1 MPFLI
6 QIRNGLFLSGKTLFI
21 FAANI
26 KSMARI
32 KKRYIVLGIFL
43 LLIAAILFFLSTI
56 TKNYLVKNSEKLIG
70 RKIGIS
76 ELHFNYAKVAVQ
88 VKGFVMYEDN
98 PSEQFASFSEFYI
111 NLNPWTLI
119 SNEYSVSEI
128 RLVNPQI
135 QVIQNGEQFNF
146 DSLIPKEDSLAV
158 KDTTQNESLKFTI
171 RNIQLIDGKVMYN
184 DLQKKNQVEMKNLN
198 LNLPLIAWNNE
209 QSNMGLNFRMGEKGN
224 VNIQATVDNLNK
236 KYQIDVKTQ
245 DIDIQPITGYLT
257 DYMDVQ
263 SMNGLLTSNLKI
275 TGDMNEVIN
284 ISVSGNGSV
293 ADLSVLDGRSEKI
306 ISSTK
311 ITAHI
316 NDINLKTFHFGFGK
330 IEVDQP
336 HLLMVVDKDM
346 TNLER
351 LLQPYFRNDSIN
363 MAAAAPTTTD
373 EVPVTYSFDTIRV
386 NNGLISIAD
395 NTLNRPFNYELND
408 LNMTMTGLTESAGQ
422 IPVEFST
429 KLNNKGELS
438 GKTIWSMVDFMN
450 IEMNVR
456 MKRLDLLSFSPYS
469 EYYIASPITQGW
481 FNYDLGLKMSA
492 TKLTNT
498 NVVKVDELEF
508 GKRTKDTTAMK
519 VPVRLALYLM
529 KDAKDRIAFDLP
541 VSGNPS
547 EPQFKLG
554 KLIWKTLANLM
565 IKTAASPFNALAGLA
580 GTNPESMEK
589 LPFVFT
595 QDSLDQQQRDKLINL
610 ATILK
615 KKPDLILTMTQTTD
629 PEKEKGQIAVQLTKV
644 EFAANQNAGVD
655 STKVSATEIK
665 DDDPNFLSFIRN
677 TVPAVDSLGIKMACV
692 KRLDSGRIETRFQE
706 ILANRNRV
714 IAEFLTQNQGIPA
727 ESVQVSTADLK
738 NLPQELKVP
747 QFKVEV
753 SIK

>member
-1 MPFLI
+1 
-6 QIRNGLFLSGKTLFI
+6 
-21 FAANI
+21 
-26 KSMARI
+26 MARI

-306 ISSTK
+306 ISSPK

-316 NDINLKTFHFGFGK
+316 NDINLKTFHFDFGK

-589 LPFVFT
+589 LPFAFA

-677 TVPAVDSLGIKMACV
+677 TVPAVDSLGIEMACV

>member
-1 MPFLI
+1 
-6 QIRNGLFLSGKTLFI
+6 
-21 FAANI
+21 
-26 KSMARI
+26 MARL

-43 LLIAAILFFLSTI
+43 FLIAAILFFLSTI

-88 VKGFVMYEDN
+88 VKGFVLYEDN

-146 DSLIPKEDSLAV
+146 DCLIPKKDSLAV

-171 RNIQLIDGKVMYN
+171 RNIQLIDGKVMYS
-184 DLQKKNQVEMKNLN
+184 DLQKRNQVEMKDLN
-198 LNLPLIAWNNE
+198 LNLPLISWNNE
-209 QSNMGLNFRMGEKGN
+209 KSDIGIDFTMGQKGHVN
-224 VNIQATVDNLNK
+224 VQATVDNLNEK
-236 KYQIDVKTQ
+236 FQINLKTQ
-245 DIDIQPITGYLT
+245 DIEILPITGYLT
-257 DYMDVQ
+257 DYIDVL
-263 SMNGLLTSNLKI
+263 SINGLLTSNLKI
-275 TGDMNEVIN
+275 SGDMNEVIN

-293 ADLSVLDGRSEKI
+293 TDLSVLDGRSEKI
-306 ISSTK
+306 ISAPK

-351 LLQPYFRNDSIN
+351 LLLPYFHSDSIS
-363 MAAAAPTTTD
+363 MASATPAATD
-373 EVPVTYSFDTIRV
+373 EAPVTYSIDTIRV

-395 NTLNRPFNYELND
+395 KTLNRPFNYELND
-408 LNMTMTGLTESAGQ
+408 LNMSMTGLSENAVQ
-422 IPVEFST
+422 IPVEFNT

-438 GKTIWSMVDFMN
+438 GKTIWSMVDFTN

-456 MKRLDLLSFSPYS
+456 LKKLDLLSFSPYS

-481 FNYDLGLKMSA
+481 FNYDLGLKMSGN
-492 TKLTNT
+492 KLVNT
-498 NVVKVDELEF
+498 NIVKVDELEF

-547 EPQFKLG
+547 EPEFKLG

-580 GTNPESMEK
+580 GTNPESLEK
-589 LPFVFT
+589 LPFTFA
-595 QDSLDQQQRDKLINL
+595 QDSLNQQQRDELAKL
-610 ATILK
+610 AAILK
-615 KKPDLILTMTQTTD
+615 KKPDLVLNLTQTTD
-629 PEKEKGQIAVQLTKV
+629 PEKEKGQIAVQLTKA
-644 EFAANQNAGVD
+644 EFVTSKNTGMD
-655 STKVSATEIK
+655 STKVAVAEIK
-665 DDDPNFLSFIRN
+665 DDDPNLLSFIRN
-677 TVPAVDSLGIKMACV
+677 TVPAVDSLGIEMACV
-692 KRLDSGRIETRFQE
+692 KRLDSGRIDTRFQE
-706 ILANRNRV
+706 ILVKRNQI

-738 NLPQELKVP
+738 NLPEELKVP